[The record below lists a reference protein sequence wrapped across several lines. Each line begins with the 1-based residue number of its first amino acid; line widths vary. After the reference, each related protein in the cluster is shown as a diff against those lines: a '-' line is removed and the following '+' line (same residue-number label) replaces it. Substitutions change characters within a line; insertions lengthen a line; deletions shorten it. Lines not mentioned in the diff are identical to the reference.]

1 MGRRPLPKTRSLNA
15 EKRNAWLKI
24 ILPHFSANGFSD
36 VRMDELSTIVGVSKA
51 TFYKHFVSKED
62 LIQALLKWKIDEI
75 SLSIPVL
82 MDNSINYYE
91 RYLKSTELSCFAVS
105 GLSNAFLADLK
116 LEYPELYKQVE
127 NFRNELVKIVGE
139 FYKQAQRDGFIRADL
154 DIKILAMTEDLVYE
168 RAADPDF
175 LSRYDSNLEEFLAKY
190 IHFRSMAIL
199 TNYNEETA
207 IFFKNLISRLK

>member
-1 MGRRPLPKTRSLNA
+1 MGRKPLPKTRSLNA
-15 EKRNAWLKI
+15 DKRNAWLKI

-75 SLSIPVL
+75 ALSMPIL
-82 MDNSINYYE
+82 LDSSINYYE

-105 GLSNAFLADLK
+105 GLSNAFLSDLRM
-116 LEYPELYKQVE
+116 EYPDLYKLLE
-127 NFRNELVKIVGE
+127 SFRGELVESVEE
-139 FYKQAQRDGFIRADL
+139 FYRQAQRDGFIRSDL

-168 RAADPDF
+168 RAADPEF
-175 LSRYDSNLEEFLAKY
+175 LNRYDSNLEEFLTKY

-207 IFFKNLISRLK
+207 TFFRNLISRIK